1 MSHNPIH
8 LHQFIISYP
17 AQFYHISSTIL
28 QPNKHVGQR
37 LLFGHL
43 TTQLLILIPAEK
55 AAVALERS
63 TLRSFSEDKCLYFHD
78 HAEGMPYKLTD
89 KP

>member
-17 AQFYHISSTIL
+17 APFYLISSTIL
-28 QPNKHVGQR
+28 QPNKHVVQR

-55 AAVALERS
+55 AAVALERR
-63 TLRSFSEDKCLYFHD
+63 TLCSFSEDKCLYFQ
-78 HAEGMPYKLTD
+78 AL
-89 KP
+89 